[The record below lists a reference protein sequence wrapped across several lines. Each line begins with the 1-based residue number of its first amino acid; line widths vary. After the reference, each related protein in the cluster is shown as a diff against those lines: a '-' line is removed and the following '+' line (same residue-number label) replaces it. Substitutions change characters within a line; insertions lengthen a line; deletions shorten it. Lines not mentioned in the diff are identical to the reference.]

1 MSRSLLVETVTG
13 QTTAGLI
20 AARDAATAVD
30 LVELRLDGVADVD
43 VRGALSG
50 RRLPVIATCRPT
62 WEGGRFEGSEER
74 RRAVLMEALDAG
86 AEYVDVEWRAG
97 FTEVVRKDPA
107 RVVLSSHDFGGV
119 PADLMSRASAM
130 RQTGAALIKIA
141 VTPRRLDEGLPLLD
155 IARTG
160 DAVVI
165 AMGDAGLPSRL
176 LATRFGS
183 RWTYAGDAVA
193 PGQIPAVRMI
203 DEVRFRT
210 VGADTALYGVVSNNV
225 MHSVSP
231 SMHNAAFDAARLDA
245 VYVPLR
251 ATDFDDFLIFADA

>member
-1 MSRSLLVETVTG
+1 MSHSLLVETVTG
-13 QTTAGLI
+13 QTMTGLI
-20 AARDAATAVD
+20 AAREAARDVD

-50 RRLPVIATCRPT
+50 RRLPVIVTCRPT

-74 RRAVLMEALDAG
+74 RQAVLMEALDAG

-97 FTEVVRKDPA
+97 FTAVAGKDPA
-107 RVVLSSHDFGGV
+107 RVILSSHDFGGV
-119 PADLMSRASAM
+119 PADLTARAAAM
-130 RQTGAALIKIA
+130 RQAGASLIKIA
-141 VTPRRLDEGLPLLD
+141 VTATRLSDALPLLD

-165 AMGDAGLPSRL
+165 AMGDAGVPSRL

-193 PGQIPAVRMI
+193 LPDRFHRPACSTSSGFARSAP
-203 DEVRFRT
+203 RPR
-210 VGADTALYGVVSNNV
+210 
-225 MHSVSP
+225 
-231 SMHNAAFDAARLDA
+231 SMASS
-245 VYVPLR
+245 
-251 ATDFDDFLIFADA
+251 ATT